1 MKDVFDQWSSLAS
14 MDALSAFITS
24 PGDVVLDHQD
34 VVQWS
39 VVGFRPKR
47 YPLSAGINRASTRTL
62 APDFR
67 TLPSSVSDTQRLGNI
82 GDGYLWSPMRGR
94 LYFARSAVREIAYEA
109 GFNDPRHLPQRGLV
123 LEFRRPGIS
132 SSERSRR

>member
-14 MDALSAFITS
+14 MDALSAFVTS

-39 VVGFRPKR
+39 VVGFRPKT
-47 YPLSAGINRASTRTL
+47 YPLSAGITRASTRTL

-67 TLPSSVSDTQRLGNI
+67 TLPSST
-82 GDGYLWSPMRGR
+82 
-94 LYFARSAVREIAYEA
+94 
-109 GFNDPRHLPQRGLV
+109 
-123 LEFRRPGIS
+123 
-132 SSERSRR
+132 